1 MARLAAAT
9 LGVIPGGSISAES
22 MPESPVSCGVR
33 RKLYAFRPK
42 EPYAPKL
49 PRSGGAMSDGWF
61 QQWFQQWFYRGFELF
76 NPWRRIT
83 DSPALVQTK
92 HLRTV
97 SGIT

>member
-42 EPYAPKL
+42 EPYAPRL
-49 PRSGGAMSDGWF
+49 PRSGGAMVRRMVSTVVSTVVL
-61 QQWFQQWFYRGFELF
+61 QGF
-76 NPWRRIT
+76 R
-83 DSPALVQTK
+83 AV
-92 HLRTV
+92 
-97 SGIT
+97 